1 VYGAT
6 SALQGGSATFA
17 QALSTQNI
25 QGTGISQAVQVTGS
39 ATIAASTALAYGIQQ
54 TVGATQTAVQQTQ
67 GTLGTTQQQL
77 VGTQQT
83 LGGTQTQLVATQ
95 QTLGGT
101 QGTLGTTQQ
110 QLGGTV
116 TAVQQTQGTVGT
128 HTTQIS
134 TMQGQI
140 TATQQTVG
148 GHTQQISVMQ
158 GQITGTQQ
166 TLGGT
171 QQQLVGTQQTL
182 GGTQQQVNGKIAI
195 YQGYGQSLTNQGN
208 FVNYNGAILCAGGD
222 VVAFYSDDRLKDK
235 LTNIQQALGK
245 VNTLNGFVY
254 KFNDLA
260 KKFGFTGDDEYVGL
274 SAQEVQKV
282 LPQVV
287 KQAPFELQYKTG
299 NNYMTVQYE
308 KVVPLL
314 VEAIKELTVRV
325 EALEA
330 QEKLRN

>member
-25 QGTGISQAVQVTGS
+25 QGTGISQAVQLTGS
-39 ATIAASTALAYGIQQ
+39 ATIAASTALAYSIQQ
-54 TVGATQTAVQQTQ
+54 TIGATQTTVQQTQ

-83 LGGTQTQLVATQ
+83 LGATQSTLVTTQ
-95 QTLGGT
+95 QTLGAT
-101 QGTLGTTQQ
+101 QTTL
-110 QLGGTV
+110 
-116 TAVQQTQGTVGT
+116 QQTQG
-128 HTTQIS
+128 
-134 TMQGQI
+134 
-140 TATQQTVG
+140 TVG
-148 GHTQQISVMQ
+148 GHTQQIGIMQ

-166 TLGGT
+166 TLGATQQALNQTNGVLGGT
-171 QQQLVGTQQTL
+171 QQQLVGTQQYLGQAVGAIQQTQGALYGTQQTL
-182 GGTQQQVNGKIAI
+182 GGTQQQVNGKISI

-222 VVAFYSDDRLKDK
+222 VVAFYSDDRLKNK
-235 LTNIQQALGK
+235 ITNIQQALGK

-325 EALEA
+325 EVLEA